1 MSFSMDDLKK
11 LRAETGARV
20 MDAKKALEEAQ
31 GDFVKAKQLVEKKGL
46 ARAEKNLDRETKAGF
61 IANYVHNNGQ
71 VASLVELVC
80 ETDFVAQN
88 EEFKNLGRE
97 IAMQVSAMN
106 PTDVKELLD
115 QEFIRDASQTIGKLV
130 KSLSGKVGEKI
141 EVSRFVRF
149 AVGSESND

>member
-1 MSFSMDDLKK
+1 MDDLKK

-31 GDFVKAKQLVEKKGL
+31 GDLAKAKQLVEEKGL
-46 ARAEKNLDRETKAGF
+46 ARAEKNTDRETKAGF

-88 EEFKNLGRE
+88 EEFQTLGRE

-106 PTDVKELLD
+106 PTNVEELLE

-130 KSLSGKVGEKI
+130 KALSGKIGEKI
-141 EVSRFVRF
+141 VITRIARF
-149 AVGSESND
+149 AVGEK